1 MMHPAFVYT
10 DVDQG
15 LDLIEIVDPGRVV
28 GATNSWRPGR
38 PLEHGTTIATFLVR
52 GEAKGAVR
60 ARRDARIGYAT
71 GEVGTER
78 TSFTAMIERVRG
90 IVDKAAK
97 LIDSKG

>member
-38 PLEHGTTIATFLVR
+38 PLEHGT
-52 GEAKGAVR
+52 
-60 ARRDARIGYAT
+60 
-71 GEVGTER
+71 ER